1 MESLKV
7 LAMRELIKNVIHE
20 EGYEIIEKRE
30 LDSVAG
36 SCKIFKTRL
45 FADPK

>member
-30 LDSVAG
+30 LDSVVEVARFL
-36 SCKIFKTRL
+36 KELDTF
-45 FADPK
+45 